1 MISYSINWMG
11 PVSLHWYR
19 NRGIDHTTEEYSA
32 GRIDI
37 RDSSKEGYDGWDE
50 YGVAPMHS
58 KDWRALSDFL
68 DRLHGEKVMTYDSLI
83 MLFEAEY
90 GKKIRWADDKWCPE
104 CYMTLPQHKMDCSR
118 NR

>member
-37 RDSSKEGYDGWDE
+37 RDSSKDGHDGWDE
-50 YGVAPMHS
+50 YAVPPMHS
-58 KDWRALSDFL
+58 NDWKHFSDFL
-68 DRLHGEKVMTYDSLI
+68 QSLETNEKFPYEYLI
-83 MLFEAEY
+83 SEFERRY
-90 GKKIRWADDKWCPE
+90 GRCIRWADDKWCPE

-118 NR
+118 NS